1 MQVKK
6 YRAKT
11 IKGAIGRVRK
21 VLGPE
26 AMIISTRR
34 LGERGESDGF
44 EIAAVP
50 AGDDTSNKDSSTFGE
65 VKSELMSIKEMIYLL
80 NHSSSIIEKLM
91 MNPTILNLY
100 AKLIRNGVS
109 DHYARV
115 FLERAG
121 TLQEQPA
128 DHTDNIRDK
137 TIKEIMHVIEVKD
150 PFEACL
156 PQPARPPARPARLVP
171 QSGTGRQGE
180 AARGMSGQA
189 RDKNQVI
196 AAFIGTT
203 GVGKTTTIAKL
214 AAQLMLKAR
223 KKVGL
228 ISIDSYRIGAMEQ
241 LKTYAH
247 ILGIPCFPAFNRKD
261 LLFAL
266 RKMEGRDVVLIDTAG
281 QSQYDMSRI
290 EELKKMMTAD
300 LAISSH
306 LLLSVGTTESEMSR
320 TAINFGPLQFQSYI
334 FTKIDEAERCGSIIN
349 QIMKLH
355 APISYITTGQNVPE
369 DIEGASKEK
378 ILNLL
383 LMNRN

>member
-156 PQPARPPARPARLVP
+156 PQPARPPAR
-171 QSGTGRQGE
+171 QGE

-214 AAQLMLKAR
+214 AAQFMLKAR

-349 QIMKLH
+349 QIMNLH

-369 DIEGASKEK
+369 DIEGASKGK

-383 LMNRN
+383 LSRN

>member
-156 PQPARPPARPARLVP
+156 PQPARPPAR
-171 QSGTGRQGE
+171 QGE

-290 EELKKMMTAD
+290 DELKKMMTAD

-349 QIMKLH
+349 QIMNLH

-383 LMNRN
+383 LSRN

>member
-50 AGDDTSNKDSSTFGE
+50 TGDDTSNKDSSTFGE

-121 TLQEQPA
+121 TPQEQPA

-171 QSGTGRQGE
+171 QSGTGRP
-180 AARGMSGQA
+180 
-189 RDKNQVI
+189 
-196 AAFIGTT
+196 
-203 GVGKTTTIAKL
+203 
-214 AAQLMLKAR
+214 
-223 KKVGL
+223 KV
-228 ISIDSYRIGAMEQ
+228 S
-241 LKTYAH
+241 
-247 ILGIPCFPAFNRKD
+247 
-261 LLFAL
+261 
-266 RKMEGRDVVLIDTAG
+266 
-281 QSQYDMSRI
+281 
-290 EELKKMMTAD
+290 
-300 LAISSH
+300 
-306 LLLSVGTTESEMSR
+306 
-320 TAINFGPLQFQSYI
+320 
-334 FTKIDEAERCGSIIN
+334 
-349 QIMKLH
+349 
-355 APISYITTGQNVPE
+355 
-369 DIEGASKEK
+369 
-378 ILNLL
+378 
-383 LMNRN
+383 